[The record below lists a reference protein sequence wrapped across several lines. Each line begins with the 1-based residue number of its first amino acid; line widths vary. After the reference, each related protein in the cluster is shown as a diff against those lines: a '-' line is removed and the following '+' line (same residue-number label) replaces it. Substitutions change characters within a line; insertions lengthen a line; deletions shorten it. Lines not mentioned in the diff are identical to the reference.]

1 MNVIV
6 VSKSERGHFRAGRFW
21 PSQPVAA
28 EVSEKQLAELKA
40 DSLIAV
46 LDGTAPSADSVVEKL
61 ATDKAAEKAEA
72 ERQAAE
78 RAHGEKQRG
87 VEQRRGNR

>member
-6 VSKSERGHFRAGRFW
+6 VAKSEKGHFRAGRFW

-28 EVSEKQLAELKA
+28 DVTERQLAELKA
-40 DSLIAV
+40 DERIAV
-46 LDGTAPSADSVVEKL
+46 IEGSAPSADSVVEKL
-61 ATDKAAEKAEA
+61 TAEKAAEKAEA

-78 RAHGEKQRG
+78 RAHGEK
-87 VEQRRGNR
+87 RRIR

>member
-28 EVSEKQLAELKA
+28 DVTEKQLAELKA
-40 DSLIAV
+40 DKRIAI
-46 LDGTAPSADSVVEKL
+46 LDGNAPSADAVVEKL
-61 ATDKAAEKAEA
+61 AAEKAAEKAEA
-72 ERQAAE
+72 ERQASE
-78 RAHGEKQRG
+78 RAHGEKQRAAD
-87 VEQRRGNR
+87 QRRGGR

>member
-28 EVSEKQLAELKA
+28 EVTEKQLAELKA
-40 DSLIAV
+40 DKRIAI
-46 LDGTAPSADSVVEKL
+46 LDGNAPSADAVVEKL
-61 ATDKAAEKAEA
+61 AAEKAEA

-78 RAHGEKQRG
+78 RAHGEKQR
-87 VEQRRGNR
+87 VERRGSR

>member
-21 PSQPVAA
+21 PSQAVTAD
-28 EVSEKQLAELKA
+28 VTEKQLAELKA
-40 DSLIAV
+40 DPRIAI
-46 LDGTAPSADSVVEKL
+46 LDGNAPSAEAVVEKL
-61 ATDKAAEKAEA
+61 AAEKAAEKAEAEA

-78 RAHGEKQRG
+78 RAPGEKQRAD
-87 VEQRRGNR
+87 RRGNR

>member
-28 EVSEKQLAELKA
+28 EVTEKQLAELKS
-40 DSLIAV
+40 DKRIAV
-46 LDGTAPSADSVVEKL
+46 IDGAAPTADSVVEKL
-61 ATDKAAEKAEA
+61 AAEKVEA

-78 RAHGEKQRG
+78 RAHGDKQRAA
-87 VEQRRGNR
+87 EQRRGSR

>member
-21 PSQPVAA
+21 PPQPVTAD
-28 EVSEKQLAELKA
+28 VSEKQLTELKA
-40 DSLIAV
+40 DRRIAI
-46 LDGTAPSADSVVEKL
+46 LDASAPSADAVVEKL
-61 ATDKAAEKAEA
+61 AAQKAAENAEA

-78 RAHGEKQRG
+78 RAHGERQRAG
-87 VEQRRGNR
+87 EQRRGGR

>member
-21 PSQPVAA
+21 PSQAVTAD
-28 EVSEKQLAELKA
+28 VTEKQLAELKA
-40 DSLIAV
+40 DPRIAI
-46 LDGTAPSADSVVEKL
+46 LDGTAPSADAVVEKL
-61 ATDKAAEKAEA
+61 AAEKAAEKAEG

-87 VEQRRGNR
+87 SEQRRGNR

>member
-28 EVSEKQLAELKA
+28 DVTEKQLAELKA
-40 DSLIAV
+40 DKRIAI
-46 LDGTAPSADSVVEKL
+46 LDGNAPSADAVVEKL
-61 ATDKAAEKAEA
+61 AAEKAEA

-78 RAHGEKQRG
+78 RAHGEKQRAD
-87 VEQRRGNR
+87 RRGSR

>member
-21 PSQPVAA
+21 PCQPVAA
-28 EVSEKQLAELKA
+28 DVTEKQLVELKA
-40 DSLIAV
+40 DKRIAI
-46 LDGTAPSADSVVEKL
+46 LDGTAPSADAVVEKL
-61 ATDKAAEKAEA
+61 AAEKADA

-78 RAHGEKQRG
+78 RAHGEKQRAS
-87 VEQRRGNR
+87 ERRGNR

>member
-28 EVSEKQLAELKA
+28 DVTEKQLAELKE
-40 DSLIAV
+40 DRRIAI
-46 LDGTAPSADSVVEKL
+46 LDGNAPAADAVVERL
-61 ATDKAAEKAEA
+61 AAEKAEA

-87 VEQRRGNR
+87 PDRRGSRQ